1 MWATLYSL
9 DIINS
14 EFSEDI
20 WIPAV
25 KITSTNL
32 KLFTRRVQ
40 IPSGKVLHIRVQR
53 RSFYLLTNLEQVEFV
68 HAFFQYSFGN
78 FSIFIWQFFN
88 IHLAIFQY
96 SSGNFASATIFDFL
110 IDIQIIKRYIF
121 NWLTL
126 NFLCFYLNH
135 HKWRRSLIFQT
146 LNFVRSNCLSFKS
159 LRFTLTGCKDS
170 L

>member
-96 SSGNFASATIFDFL
+96 SSGNFSIFIWQFCFRNN
-110 IDIQIIKRYIF
+110 IWF
-121 NWLTL
+121 SNWHT
-126 NFLCFYLNH
+126 NY
-135 HKWRRSLIFQT
+135 QT
-146 LNFVRSNCLSFKS
+146 LYFRLAHIEFSLFLSEPS
-159 LRFTLTGCKDS
+159 
-170 L
+170 